1 MLRHCNSKRWHA
13 ATIEAL
19 SSGRPGTTDARQIEA
34 EHSLRQNAEH
44 ARVSDLA
51 AVPICCPHSSNAPDQ
66 RCECSGERRRLA
78 AAHGV
83 QIGDHCAKN
92 KLPSFDRRGQH
103 RHRKDRGAR
112 DFYPARADK
121 MCRWD
126 MNMIHGPVMINTSSS
141 TSVIMFPFLYT
152 RRCRESRA

>member
-1 MLRHCNSKRWHA
+1 M
-13 ATIEAL
+13 AL
-19 SSGRPGTTDARQIEA
+19 SDRRGTQQRSARHYRCPANRSGTLTAAKRRDCG
-34 EHSLRQNAEH
+34 EH

-66 RCECSGERRRLA
+66 RCECSDERRRLA

-126 MNMIHGPVMINTSSS
+126 MNMIHGPFMINISSS